1 MAIINSTIELSMPEW
16 FKEFKAS
23 NAKSSAHHKEQDTS
37 STFRKFRQPGF
48 ETKMV
53 SAKEKSENR
62 RHHNRSRSSTERVV
76 PWQDHGY
83 FNRSTRSLS
92 FCEDKAWIQ
101 KSSEKGKR
109 HKFSCHRQ
117 TSAKGGPPVGRRGLR
132 QVPTAMF
139 DVQSDS
145 WLLRPFLES
154 NNFVGV

>member
-1 MAIINSTIELSMPEW
+1 MAKGPVSSRKILEQAAKGVPHQPELER
-16 FKEFKAS
+16 E
-23 NAKSSAHHKEQDTS
+23 
-37 STFRKFRQPGF
+37 
-48 ETKMV
+48 MV

-62 RHHNRSRSSTERVV
+62 RHRNRSRISTEQVA

-83 FNRSTRSLS
+83 FNRSPRSLS

-109 HKFSCHRQ
+109 HKFPCHRQ

-139 DVQSDS
+139 DVQSEIIHDYYV
-145 WLLRPFLES
+145 P
-154 NNFVGV
+154 V